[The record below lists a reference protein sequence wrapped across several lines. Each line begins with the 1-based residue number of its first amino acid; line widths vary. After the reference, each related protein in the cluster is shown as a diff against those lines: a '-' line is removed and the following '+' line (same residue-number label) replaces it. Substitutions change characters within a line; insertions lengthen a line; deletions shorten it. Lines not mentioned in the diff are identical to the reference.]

1 MQINLTNKNISLNT
15 KSQILFVFISIKHNF
30 AHVLCFV
37 PEKLQKGDSLTAN
50 NPAELHLLPWFL
62 HEIRSSC

>member
-1 MQINLTNKNISLNT
+1 M
-15 KSQILFVFISIKHNF
+15 KSQILFVLISIKHNF
-30 AHVLCFV
+30 THFFCFV
-37 PEKLQKGDSLTAN
+37 PEKLQKGDSFTAT